1 MIEQLRTY
9 RFTIKQIFKEHW
21 PDYLSRH
28 KDSLRRDVIRTV
40 EKMLSCRDPEKLGY
54 HKYAC
59 PEHPDEHIIVPH
71 SCKTRFCNSCGKV
84 LTDRW
89 VETIEKDFPPT
100 SFRHI
105 CFTVPQEL
113 RQLLYEYRFLL
124 NCFFEASSQTVLS
137 WCKERHFLPAIV
149 SCLHTFG
156 RDLKFH
162 PHIHMLTSCGGI
174 DLKSKKLNRW
184 RSCTFIPYPMLHKR
198 FRFLLIKSMK
208 QAIRNYL
215 EENPDPG
222 KLAGFSHPGVLDAF
236 FDPLLKI
243 NWYVHDS
250 SELSPEDFTVSYIV
264 RYAKRPPLAEWRI
277 LDYGKNPESDEYR
290 VTFSYKERGRPEVK
304 WTLPVEKFIGL
315 LIQHIPPQHFRVVRY
330 FGVLATKTKA
340 FFKRILKKLFR
351 RMKQMTDFASW
362 RERLISFTGKD
373 PLRCPICQ
381 QEMKLVEV
389 AYFSRKSGSLAL
401 YHPS

>member
-1 MIEQLRTY
+1 
-9 RFTIKQIFKEHW
+9 
-21 PDYLSRH
+21 
-28 KDSLRRDVIRTV
+28 
-40 EKMLSCRDPEKLGY
+40 
-54 HKYAC
+54 
-59 PEHPDEHIIVPH
+59 
-71 SCKTRFCNSCGKV
+71 
-84 LTDRW
+84 
-89 VETIEKDFPPT
+89 
-100 SFRHI
+100 
-105 CFTVPQEL
+105 
-113 RQLLYEYRFLL
+113 
-124 NCFFEASSQTVLS
+124 
-137 WCKERHFLPAIV
+137 
-149 SCLHTFG
+149 
-156 RDLKFH
+156 
-162 PHIHMLTSCGGI
+162 MLTSCGRI

-389 AYFSRKSGSLAL
+389 TYFSRKSGSLAL